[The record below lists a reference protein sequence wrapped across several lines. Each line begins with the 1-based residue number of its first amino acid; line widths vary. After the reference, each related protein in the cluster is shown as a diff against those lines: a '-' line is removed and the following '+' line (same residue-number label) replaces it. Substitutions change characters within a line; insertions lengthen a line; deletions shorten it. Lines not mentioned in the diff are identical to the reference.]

1 MPGQDPQSPP
11 RATRRLPPV
20 DRHRAT
26 PDRHRSA
33 IDWHRA
39 PTGPAEDLVE
49 AGSVPG
55 ELVEGFVGCFGRE
68 PEGIWSAPGRVNL
81 IGEHVDYNDGVV
93 LPFALTLRTYVALA
107 PRRDGVLRGGSTLPG
122 VAGWQYPLRDVAP
135 GRVTGWAG
143 YAAGVLWALRA
154 EGLLPGGPCGTW
166 PESVA
171 GGFDLMVHG
180 QVPPGC
186 GLSSSAALECAVA
199 VAVDDLAG
207 LGLSADDGGRTRLA
221 QACVRAENEVAGAP
235 TGGMDQ
241 AAGLRCASGT
251 ALLLDCRDSTAHRLP
266 FDPVSAGL
274 EVLVMDTR
282 TAHALVDGQYA
293 ERRLSCER
301 AASALGVKSLREL
314 EGSDPEVFG
323 GRVPG
328 GPDGVTARRI
338 RHVVSEMERVRR
350 MADLL
355 RTGLLDRAGPVLD
368 ASHASL
374 RDDFEVSCPE
384 LDLACDSARAA
395 GALGA
400 RLTGGGFGGSA
411 IALVRSGDAISVAQ
425 AVTEAFARAGWNRP
439 AFLLGRPAQGA
450 GRAG

>member
-1 MPGQDPQSPP
+1 MSGQDSQFPP
-11 RATRRLPPV
+11 EAARRLPPV
-20 DRHRAT
+20 DRHRASS
-26 PDRHRSA
+26 DRHRA
-33 IDWHRA
+33 TIEWHRA

-49 AGSVPG
+49 TGCVPE
-55 ELVEGFVGCFGRE
+55 ELVEGFVGRFGRD

-107 PRRDGVLRGGSTLPG
+107 PRRDGVLRGESTLPG
-122 VAGWQYPLRDVAP
+122 ATGWQYPLRDVAP

-154 EGLLPGGPCGTW
+154 EGLLPGGPGGTW
-166 PESVA
+166 PEAIA

-207 LGLSADDGGRTRLA
+207 LGLSADDGGRARLA

-241 AAGLRCASGT
+241 AAGLRCTPGA
-251 ALLLDCRDSTAHRLP
+251 ALLLDCRDSTASQLP

-282 TAHALVDGQYA
+282 TTHALIEGQYA

-314 EGSDPEVFG
+314 EGSDPQALG

-328 GPDGVTARRI
+328 GPDGVTARRM
-338 RHVVSEMERVRR
+338 RHVVSEMDRVGRL
-350 MADLL
+350 ADLL
-355 RTGLLDRAGPVLD
+355 RRGLLERAGPVLD

-374 RDDFEVSCPE
+374 RDDFGVSCPE

-411 IALVRSGDAISVAQ
+411 IALVRAGDAVHVAQ
-425 AVTEAFARAGWNRP
+425 AVTEAFARSGWNRP
-439 AFLLGRPAQGA
+439 AFLLGRPSQGA
-450 GRAG
+450 GRTG